1 MLDQSIEYGIN
12 MSKLIDDVNRGQGG
26 MNEDPLAMILDYI
39 RMVFH
44 VDLIKFNW
52 MLKEVKLHLKDAE
65 LFIEQIGMLESMI
78 AIANFREMMPYVCLP
93 ELQPVSGTIKMY

>member
-1 MLDQSIEYGIN
+1 
-12 MSKLIDDVNRGQGG
+12 

-65 LFIEQIGMLESMI
+65 LFI
-78 AIANFREMMPYVCLP
+78 CLLYTSYQGGKGKP
-93 ELQPVSGTIKMY
+93 RRDDRLY